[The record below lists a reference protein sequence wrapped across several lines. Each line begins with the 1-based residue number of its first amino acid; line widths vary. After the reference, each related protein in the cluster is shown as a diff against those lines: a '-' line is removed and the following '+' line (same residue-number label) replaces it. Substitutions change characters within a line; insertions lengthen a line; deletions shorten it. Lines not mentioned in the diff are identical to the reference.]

1 LSRLLLTVHSA
12 APGGAQAMALAEAE
26 HLSRCHELLIA
37 VPRGPLQRAFAA
49 RGELIEPPPSLP
61 LWAGASGR
69 LWCRRMAATQ
79 AHAMK
84 LRRLIRRR
92 GVDAVVTNST
102 VSLSPVLAAHL
113 ARVPSFVH
121 SRDTLESPATPLVRR
136 LHARLATTVIA
147 ISRATAAPFEG
158 ARARVVQIHDG
169 VAMPSVA
176 TGRTLGSPLRLT
188 VVGAV
193 DRNKG
198 QDVAVR
204 SAAMLIERGL
214 DVTVDLVGPIPD
226 PAFAGEVADLA
237 GQLGLGSRL
246 RWRGEVP
253 DPDAAFAEADLVLV
267 PSRGETLSLV
277 AIEALARRLPLVASG
292 VGGLLDVVRDGE
304 TGVLVPPGDA
314 RRFAD
319 GVAQIAAD
327 PRRAD
332 AMAARGREDVA
343 RRFDVRGSVEAL
355 RLEIE
360 RTLAEM
366 GGPSGGAIR

>member
-1 LSRLLLTVHSA
+1 
-12 APGGAQAMALAEAE
+12 
-26 HLSRCHELLIA
+26 
-37 VPRGPLQRAFAA
+37 
-49 RGELIEPPPSLP
+49 
-61 LWAGASGR
+61 
-69 LWCRRMAATQ
+69 
-79 AHAMK
+79 
-84 LRRLIRRR
+84 
-92 GVDAVVTNST
+92 
-102 VSLSPVLAAHL
+102 
-113 ARVPSFVH
+113 
-121 SRDTLESPATPLVRR
+121 
-136 LHARLATTVIA
+136 
-147 ISRATAAPFEG
+147 
-158 ARARVVQIHDG
+158 
-169 VAMPSVA
+169 MPSVA

-226 PAFAGEVADLA
+226 PAFAGEVAELA

-314 RRFAD
+314 RGFAD